1 MKFETQF
8 RLGDNVYVLY
18 NDRIYNVEVT
28 GIEVFI
34 TLKEQGIN
42 YKVRFP
48 AGGEAKFAET
58 RLFFTKLIGEVDPTD
73 DGKFRVFHRLNLIGI
88 HLEEHWAISHLQKAI
103 AAGITGTVKFALA

>member
-8 RLGDNVYVLY
+8 SLGDNAYVLY
-18 NDRIYNVEVT
+18 DDKVYNVEVT

-48 AGGEAKFAET
+48 AGGE
-58 RLFFTKLIGEVDPTD
+58 TKLSASRLYPTKQELLD
-73 DGKFRVFHRLNLIGI
+73 
-88 HLEEHWAISHLQKAI
+88 
-103 AAGITGTVKFALA
+103 AL

>member
-8 RLGDNVYVLY
+8 SLGDNAYVLH

-34 TLKEQGIN
+34 TPKEQGIN

-48 AGGEAKFAET
+48 AGGE
-58 RLFFTKLIGEVDPTD
+58 TKLSESRLYPTKQELLD
-73 DGKFRVFHRLNLIGI
+73 TL
-88 HLEEHWAISHLQKAI
+88 
-103 AAGITGTVKFALA
+103 